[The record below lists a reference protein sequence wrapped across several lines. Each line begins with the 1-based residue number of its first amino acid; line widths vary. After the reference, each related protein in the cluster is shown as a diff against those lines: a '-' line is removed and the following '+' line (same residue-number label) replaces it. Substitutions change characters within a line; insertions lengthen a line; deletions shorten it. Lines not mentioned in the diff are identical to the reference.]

1 MSDFKQSKNYGT
13 AAYPVHCDESSGLIK
28 RSEAILTPELLRS
41 RYLKG
46 IPLNFP
52 NGDTFSDDDLKD
64 KIMLAINE
72 AELLLNMTVTREK
85 FREKTPFDK
94 SLYDAFMH
102 IKAEHGPLL
111 TIEHLQITSADRINI
126 FEIPPAWIE
135 TSNFAKR
142 LINVIPLLAAFGT
155 NSVQGSVSNAGIAF
169 LSIMGGI
176 GWVPAYWEISYTAG
190 MSFKEGQ
197 VPVVVNELIGVIAA
211 IDCLSLIAPSNIYNS
226 QSLSQDGI
234 SQSSSGPG
242 PRLYELRIS
251 ELESKKEKIISKLKG
266 IFSGKFF
273 VGNI

>member
-142 LINVIPLLAAFGT
+142 
-155 NSVQGSVSNAGIAF
+155 
-169 LSIMGGI
+169 
-176 GWVPAYWEISYTAG
+176 
-190 MSFKEGQ
+190 
-197 VPVVVNELIGVIAA
+197 
-211 IDCLSLIAPSNIYNS
+211 
-226 QSLSQDGI
+226 
-234 SQSSSGPG
+234 
-242 PRLYELRIS
+242 
-251 ELESKKEKIISKLKG
+251 
-266 IFSGKFF
+266 
-273 VGNI
+273 